1 MQEEVRRQ
9 AELVWYMINV
19 VDGWIFVCGAGKGMG
34 EGVGRASVDVA
45 VEMGGLNE
53 EEAEAFWSAKR
64 EGGPVYCCK
73 WFFSLW
79 DGSDWLL
86 MTLQETWCLRK
97 LPTVY
102 RA

>member
-1 MQEEVRRQ
+1 VQEEVRRQ

-64 EGGPVYCCK
+64 EGGQYIAV
-73 WFFSLW
+73 S
-79 DGSDWLL
+79 GSSRCGMD
-86 MTLQETWCLRK
+86 RIG
-97 LPTVY
+97 Y
-102 RA
+102 